1 LGNIAG
7 CQVTEGIVKRQSF
20 LRQIRG
26 KDTIWK
32 GKLASLK
39 RMKEDVKEVKEGFEC
54 GVVLDGQSDVM
65 EGDILQAYD
74 ITYLEQ
80 DL

>member
-1 LGNIAG
+1 
-7 CQVTEGIVKRQSF
+7 
-20 LRQIRG
+20 
-26 KDTIWK
+26 
-32 GKLASLK
+32 
-39 RMKEDVKEVKEGFEC
+39 MKEDAKEIQKGFEC
-54 GVVLDGQSDVM
+54 GIVLEGQSDVK